1 METTLTIFVV
11 VAVIALLC
19 QYMSVSMGVGYGTA
33 LTPVL
38 LIMGFLPLQI
48 VPAVLVSQ
56 LIGGV
61 IGGLAHHRAGNI
73 TLDFRQD
80 EKSARRRLRRLGYLP
95 RSDDSKIILIFA
107 TCGVI
112 GVLVGVLTTI
122 NIPKLI
128 IETYIGVMVLG
139 IGLAVLFQRSQRSAF
154 SWKVLAALG
163 LVAAFNKGVSGGGY
177 VPLVTGGQIISGRD
191 TKSSVGSTTMSVAL
205 VCMVG
210 FLGYMLIEGDIY
222 WALAAATI
230 TGSAIAAPFAT
241 MTVRKARTT
250 KLKLGI
256 GIATSLLGILTLAK
270 TFIF

>member
-1 METTLTIFVV
+1 MEITLTMLVV

-38 LIMGFLPLQI
+38 LMMGFSPLQI

-56 LIGGV
+56 LIGGL
-61 IGGLAHHRAGNI
+61 IGVLAHHRAGNI

-80 EKSARRRLRRLGYLP
+80 DKPVRKRLRALGYLP
-95 RSDDSKIILIFA
+95 RSDDSKVILILA
-107 TCGVI
+107 ACGVL

-122 NIPKLI
+122 SIPKVVV
-128 IETYIGVMVLG
+128 ETYIGVMVLG
-139 IGLAVLFQRSQRSAF
+139 IGLAVLFRRSRSSAF
-154 SWKVLAALG
+154 SWKGLVALG

-222 WALAAATI
+222 WALAVATI
-230 TGSAIAAPFAT
+230 TGSVMAAPFAT
-241 MTVRKARTT
+241 MTVRKVGTT
-250 KLKLGI
+250 KLKVGI
-256 GIATSLLGILTLAK
+256 GIATILLGILTLAK
-270 TFIF
+270 TFVS